1 MMQLSP
7 QSSQDEVMSEINM
20 TPLVDIMLVLLII
33 FIITMPV
40 LQHSIRVNL
49 PQASTQ
55 AQPVQPTH
63 INVSVNA
70 QGEVFWNERAVSSE
84 QLRDLARQASAD
96 ANTQLHVRAD
106 KTTTYQH
113 IASVMAD
120 IQNSGVRQVALVT
133 VPR

>member
-1 MMQLSP
+1 MMQLST

-55 AQPVQPTH
+55 VQPVQPTH
-63 INVSVNA
+63 INVSINA
-70 QGEVFWNERAVSSE
+70 QGEVFWNERGVSAE
-84 QLRDLARQASAD
+84 QLRELARQASAD
-96 ANTQLHVRAD
+96 NNTQLHVRAD

>member
-1 MMQLSP
+1 MQLSP

-70 QGEVFWNERAVSSE
+70 QGEVFWNERGVSAE

-96 ANTQLHVRAD
+96 NNTQLHVRAD
-106 KTTTYQH
+106 KTTPYQH

>member
-1 MMQLSP
+1 MQLSP

-70 QGEVFWNERAVSSE
+70 QGEVFWNERGVSAE
-84 QLRDLARQASAD
+84 QLRELARQASAD
-96 ANTQLHVRAD
+96 NNTQLHVRAD
-106 KTTTYQH
+106 KTTPYQH

>member
-70 QGEVFWNERAVSSE
+70 QGEVFWNERGVSAE
-84 QLRDLARQASAD
+84 QLRELARQASAD
-96 ANTQLHVRAD
+96 NNTQLHVRAD
-106 KTTTYQH
+106 KTTPYQH